1 MARRGRVR
9 NADPNLSRVALK
21 KTDVAPLAAFL
32 RSLNEDYREVRGV
45 RNLAARR
52 LLWTAP
58 RGGPASV
65 IAALSRQ
72 EVQVT
77 TVSSSEAAAAQA
89 AQGNFSWVVIDWRGQ
104 GASHDAALR
113 QAIGK
118 LRARHVEMPIV
129 IFTDSSLPPQLTRDA
144 VHLGLTLAASP
155 QALLSDLIA
164 VQRRD

>member
-1 MARRGRVR
+1 
-9 NADPNLSRVALK
+9 
-21 KTDVAPLAAFL
+21 
-32 RSLNEDYREVRGV
+32 
-45 RNLAARR
+45 
-52 LLWTAP
+52 
-58 RGGPASV
+58 
-65 IAALSRQ
+65 
-72 EVQVT
+72 VQVT
-77 TVSSSEAAAAQA
+77 TVSSTEAAAARA
-89 AQGNFSWVVIDWRGQ
+89 AQGKFFWVVIDWRGQ

-118 LRARHVEMPIV
+118 LRATHVEIPIV